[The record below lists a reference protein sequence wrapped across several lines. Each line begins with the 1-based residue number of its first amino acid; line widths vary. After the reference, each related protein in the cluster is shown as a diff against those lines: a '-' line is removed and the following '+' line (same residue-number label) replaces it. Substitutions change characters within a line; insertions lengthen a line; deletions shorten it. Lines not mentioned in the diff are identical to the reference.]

1 MRALPILVLFAM
13 MFYWLWR
20 VRRPRSPVLSPES

>member
-1 MRALPILVLFAM
+1 MRALPILLVFVA

-20 VRRPRSPVLSPES
+20 VRTRRMVMQAR

>member
-1 MRALPILVLFAM
+1 MRALPELLVFVA

-20 VRRPRSPVLSPES
+20 VRGRRMVTSAP

>member
-1 MRALPILVLFAM
+1 MRALHVLLVFVA

-20 VRRPRSPVLSPES
+20 VRARRTLAQAR